1 MITLM
6 TNKFT
11 DGTVSRYRSVN
22 YYDREDVY
30 FILQYLQK
38 TNLIDIINE
47 DKLSNQLDDKL
58 DEWEDLDE
66 CRL

>member
-11 DGTVSRYRSVN
+11 DGIVSRYRSAK

-47 DKLSNQLDDKL
+47 EKLSNQLDDKL

>member
-11 DGTVSRYRSVN
+11 DGIVSRYHGAK

-47 DKLSNQLDDKL
+47 EKLSNQLDDKL
-58 DEWEDLDE
+58 NEWEELDE

>member
-11 DGTVSRYRSVN
+11 DGIVSRYRSSN

-38 TNLIDIINE
+38 TNLIDIIDE
-47 DKLSNQLDDKL
+47 KKLSNQLDDKL
-58 DEWEDLDE
+58 DEWEELDE

>member
-1 MITLM
+1 MITLQ

-11 DGTVSRYRSVN
+11 DGIVNRYHGAN

-38 TNLIDIINE
+38 TNLIEIINE
-47 DKLSNQLDDKL
+47 EKLSNQLDDKL
-58 DEWEDLDE
+58 DEWEELDE

>member
-1 MITLM
+1 MITLQ

-11 DGTVSRYRSVN
+11 DGIVSRYRSAN

-47 DKLSNQLDDKL
+47 EKLSNQLDDKL
-58 DEWEDLDE
+58 DEWEELDE